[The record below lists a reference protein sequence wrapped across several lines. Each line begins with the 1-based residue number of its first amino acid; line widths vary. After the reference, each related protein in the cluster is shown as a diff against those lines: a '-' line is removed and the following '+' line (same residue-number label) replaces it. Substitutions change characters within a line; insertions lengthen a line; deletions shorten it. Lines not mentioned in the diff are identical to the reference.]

1 MTLGALPAL
10 SVLLAAAVAPPRVP
24 TFTTSVEA
32 VYVDVFVTRDGQ
44 PVGGLTAQDFDLSDN
59 GVRQDVS
66 LVSVEAVPIVAV
78 MVFDVSTS
86 VAGARLDD
94 LRAAGRALIA
104 GLRPQDQPA
113 LVTFSH
119 ELQIAVPL
127 GGDPSTVRRA
137 VDKVEAGGHTALW
150 DGLYAGLKLPVAGG
164 RPMVIVFTDGRD
176 DLSWLSQEQVLKVA
190 RESEAVVYVVAI
202 TPRYEEVV
210 KGASIMRPER
220 ELVEPV
226 DIRRVREIAEATGG
240 RLWYAGVSAQLE
252 PTFLRILAEMQS
264 RYLLSFTPRGVKRA
278 GWHRLSVKVK
288 GRKGTVRNRTGYF
301 VAADARP
308 APAR

>member
-1 MTLGALPAL
+1 
-10 SVLLAAAVAPPRVP
+10 
-24 TFTTSVEA
+24 
-32 VYVDVFVTRDGQ
+32 VFVTRDGQ
-44 PVGGLTAQDFDLSDN
+44 PVGGLTADDFEVSDN

-66 LVSVEAVPIVAV
+66 LASVEAVPIVAV
-78 MVFDVSTS
+78 MVFDVSAS

-137 VDKVEAGGHTALW
+137 VDKLEAGGHTALW
-150 DGLYAGLKLPVAGG
+150 DGLYAGLKLPVAVG
-164 RPMVIVFTDGRD
+164 RPMVVLFTDGRD

-190 RESEAVVYVVAI
+190 RESEALVHVVAI
-202 TPRYEEVV
+202 TPQFQEVV
-210 KGASIMRPER
+210 RGASIMRPER
-220 ELVEPV
+220 QLVEPAH
-226 DIRRVREIAEATGG
+226 IRLVREIAEATGG
-240 RLWYAGVSAQLE
+240 RLWYAGVSSQLE
-252 PTFLRILAEMQS
+252 QTFLRILAEMQS
-264 RYLLSFTPRGVKRA
+264 RYLLSFAPTGVERA

-288 GRKGTVRNRTGYF
+288 GRKGTVRSRPGYF
-301 VAADARP
+301 VAPDDKS
-308 APAR
+308 PAR

>member
-1 MTLGALPAL
+1 M
-10 SVLLAAAVAPPRVP
+10 
-24 TFTTSVEA
+24 
-32 VYVDVFVTRDGQ
+32 DVFVTRDGQ
-44 PVGGLTAQDFDLSDN
+44 PVGGLTAEDFDLSDN

-94 LRAAGRALIA
+94 LREAGRALIGA
-104 GLRPQDQPA
+104 LRPQDLPA

-119 ELQIAVPL
+119 EVQIAVPL
-127 GGDPSTVRRA
+127 GGDPTVRRA
-137 VDKVEAGGHTALW
+137 VDKLEAGGHTALW
-150 DGLYAGLKLPVAGG
+150 DGLYAGLKMPVAGG

-190 RESEAVVYVVAI
+190 RESEAVVHVVAI
-202 TPRYEEVV
+202 TPRSEEVV

-220 ELVEPV
+220 ELVEPAY
-226 DIRRVREIAEATGG
+226 IRLVREIAEATGG

-264 RYLLSFTPRGVKRA
+264 RYLLSFAPTGVARP
-278 GWHRLSVKVK
+278 GWHRLSVKVR
-288 GRKGTVRNRTGYF
+288 GRKGTVRSRTGYF

>member
-1 MTLGALPAL
+1 MTFGGLTAL
-10 SVLLAAAVAPPRVP
+10 SVLLVAAPAPPRVP

-44 PVGGLTAQDFDLSDN
+44 PVGGLTAGDFELSDN
-59 GVRQDVS
+59 GVRQEVS

-86 VAGARLDD
+86 VAGAHLDD
-94 LRAAGRALIA
+94 LRSAGRALIA
-104 GLRPQDQPA
+104 ALRPQDQPA

-137 VDKVEAGGHTALW
+137 VDRLEAGGHTALW

-190 RESEAVVYVVAI
+190 RESEAIVHVVAI
-202 TPRYEEVV
+202 TPQLEEVV

-220 ELVEPV
+220 ELVEPA
-226 DIRRVREIAEATGG
+226 DIRQVREIAQATGG
-240 RLWYAGVSAQLE
+240 RLWYAGASAQLE

-264 RYLLSFTPRGVKRA
+264 RYLLSFTPSGVPRA

-288 GRKGTVRNRTGYF
+288 SRKGTVRSRTGYF
-301 VAADARP
+301 VAPDARP

>member
-1 MTLGALPAL
+1 M
-10 SVLLAAAVAPPRVP
+10 
-24 TFTTSVEA
+24 
-32 VYVDVFVTRDGQ
+32 
-44 PVGGLTAQDFDLSDN
+44 
-59 GVRQDVS
+59 
-66 LVSVEAVPIVAV
+66 
-78 MVFDVSTS
+78 
-86 VAGARLDD
+86 
-94 LRAAGRALIA
+94 
-104 GLRPQDQPA
+104 PA

-119 ELQIAVPL
+119 ELHIAVPL

-137 VDKVEAGGHTALW
+137 VDKLEAGGHTALW
-150 DGLYAGLKLPVAGG
+150 DGVYAGLKLPVAGG

-210 KGASIMRPER
+210 TGASIMRPER
-220 ELVEPV
+220 EIVEPAH
-226 DIRRVREIAEATGG
+226 IRLVREIAEATGG

-264 RYLLSFTPRGVKRA
+264 RYLLSFVPTGVARA
-278 GWHRLSVKVK
+278 GWHRLAVKVK
-288 GRKGTVRNRTGYF
+288 GRKGTVRSRTGYF
-301 VAADARP
+301 VAAEARP